1 MRLLRHY
8 LGLAIMLAVLASAGP
23 IMRLTNDATLRLVL
37 LLPVLAVI
45 GAGFALMWFN
55 GPESSN

>member
-1 MRLLRHY
+1 
-8 LGLAIMLAVLASAGP
+8 
-23 IMRLTNDATLRLVL
+23 MRLTNDATLRLVL